1 MEEINKRLKASK
13 LTLDQ
18 SQAKRIPLSNA
29 SRSPTRSGSKTYMFD
44 NLGATPYTSPTKPGT
59 RGKERAA
66 SSSQGGINRK
76 KGMVQKSATSS
87 KTRPDDESD
96 DDLLLTGSSAYGSP
110 SKAVRLSDTDD
121 DSDIELKKDSKSGL
135 PKRSTLPMKGKE
147 ICRAKTSS
155 KSLTVKSSNSQDF
168 AKRPTTQKM
177 NSSGEVARKVKKP
190 VSKAQRPVTT
200 LVPEVGSTQPKEAPK
215 TTFPLPVNPLDQLLK
230 EKNVC
235 QAKEEHTPK
244 PKPPKSRIKPMSA
257 SKVDSD
263 SSNEVTRATCA
274 SRSNPLVALLKEKED
289 SQSKEGSTL
298 RFETCKNHLAKGIFS
313 DVFYYYCTNRCK

>member
-110 SKAVRLSDTDD
+110 SKVVRLSDTDD
-121 DSDIELKKDSKSGL
+121 DSDIELKKDSKCGL
-135 PKRSTLPMKGKE
+135 PKRSTLPVKGKE

-155 KSLTVKSSNSQDF
+155 KSPTVKSNSLDI
-168 AKRPTTQKM
+168 AKRPTTLKM
-177 NSSGEVARKVKKP
+177 NSSGEVVRKGKKP
-190 VSKAQRPVTT
+190 VPKAQRPATA
-200 LVPEVGSTQPKEAPK
+200 LAPEVGSNQPKEASK
-215 TTFPLPVNPLDQLLK
+215 TTFALPVNPLDQLLN
-230 EKNVC
+230 EKNVS

-244 PKPPKSRIKPMSA
+244 PKAHIKPMLA

-263 SSNEVTRATCA
+263 SSNEVTRAACA

-289 SQSKEGSTL
+289 CQSKEGSTS

-313 DVFYYYCTNRCK
+313 DVFYCYCSNGCK